1 MDDGVYKQMTK
12 HAQNL
17 YNKYRAAKRVIRS
30 DSLNGELAGYMEWD
44 KWHATTTIQQKRHVA
59 GRVVV
64 KFMMDNSING
74 RDRVPPDDLLVSD
87 SLHNIYFVTEKWCVD
102 TELHLMY

>member
-1 MDDGVYKQMTK
+1 
-12 HAQNL
+12 
-17 YNKYRAAKRVIRS
+17 
-30 DSLNGELAGYMEWD
+30 MEWD

-102 TELHLMY
+102 TGLHLMY